1 MQNWHA
7 MEQQVRDR
15 VTQARTAARIRA
27 LTQTFAP
34 TTRRRDSVGIT
45 ILRLANWVV
54 ARAMQLASG
63 GLTRARQRPSGDDTL
78 RLGNQ
83 RTHTTMC
90 QEISQSLIRPSM
102 GSGLSGRLIE
112 CYGRPY
118 LTFHLEA

>member
-34 TTRRRDSVGIT
+34 TRRRDSVGIT

-63 GLTRARQRPSGDDTL
+63 VLTRARQRPSGDDTL
-78 RLGNQ
+78 RVGNE

-90 QEISQSLIRPSM
+90 QEISQ
-102 GSGLSGRLIE
+102 
-112 CYGRPY
+112 
-118 LTFHLEA
+118 A